1 MESKTRRV
9 AVLGGNRIPFAR
21 SNTVYAT
28 ASNQEMLTAAIDG
41 LVTRFGLEGERVGE
55 VVAGAVLKHSRDFN
69 LARESVLGSK
79 LSAETPA
86 TDIQQACGTGLQA
99 AIQVANKIAL
109 GQIDVGIAGGTDTTS
124 DAPIAVGENLR
135 KILLELNRAKDLK
148 GRLAALAKVRPG
160 DIVPSIP
167 QNGEPRTGLSMGDHA
182 ALTALEWQIGREE
195 QDELAA
201 ASHQHLAAAYDARVP
216 RRPGHAV
223 PRPRAR
229 PEPAPR
235 LLGREARQA
244 QAGLRQGRG
253 GHDDRRQ
260 LHAADRRRLG
270 GAARLGGVGRGARP
284 AESLAYLTAYET
296 AAVDYVHGGE
306 GLLMAPAYA
315 VARMLEREGL
325 TLQDFDFYE
334 IHEAFASQVLAT
346 LKAWEDPVFCKERLG
361 LDAPLGSIDRAKLN
375 VNGSSLAAGHPF
387 AATGG
392 RIVNVLAKLLA
403 QKAAEGPRPRP
414 DLDLRRRRPGRRRDP
429 GTLSPG
435 ALGGSP
441 GVGTT
446 RCVDDTDVLFDG
458 RYALDGILGA
468 GGAGTVHRAWDRVLD
483 RPVALKMLRS
493 GASDDTVHRARL
505 RAEAQ
510 LAGSLQHP
518 GIAQIYDYGE
528 AHPAGGDGPP
538 TPYIAMQFVEGE
550 PLSCRAE
557 GAPAAARRRGH
568 GDRRP
573 GRRGAAGGPR
583 GRDRAPRP
591 QARQHPDHP
600 RRPARAGRLR
610 HRPVGHPRAA
620 HADRHDRGQRRLHQP
635 RADARGAPRRRG
647 RTCTR
652 SAWWPTRRSAGSGR
666 STVSRRSP
674 PRSRTSTTTCRR
686 SRTTY
691 PRRSRRWSWR

>member
-86 TDIQQACGTGLQA
+86 IDIQQACGTGLQA

-201 ASHQHLAAAYDARVP
+201 ASHQHLAAAYDAGFLDDQLTPFRGLE
-216 RRPGHAV
+216 RDQNL
-223 PRPRAR
+223 R
-229 PEPAPR
+229 PESSVEKLAKLKPVFGKGEAATMTAGNSTPLTDGASVV
-235 LLGREARQA
+235 LLASEEWAEAN
-244 QAGLRQGRG
+244 
-253 GHDDRRQ
+253 GHE
-260 LHAADRRRLG
+260 
-270 GAARLGGVGRGARP
+270 P
-284 AESLAYLTAYET
+284 LAYLTAYET
-296 AAVDYVHGGE
+296 AAVDYVHGAE

-403 QKAAEGPRPRP
+403 QQAPAEGST
-414 DLDLRRRRPGRRRDP
+414 GR
-429 GTLSPG
+429 GLISI
-435 ALGGSP
+435 
-441 GVGTT
+441 
-446 RCVDDTDVLFDG
+446 C
-458 RYALDGILGA
+458 
-468 GGAGTVHRAWDRVLD
+468 
-483 RPVALKMLRS
+483 
-493 GASDDTVHRARL
+493 
-505 RAEAQ
+505 
-510 LAGSLQHP
+510 
-518 GIAQIYDYGE
+518 
-528 AHPAGGDGPP
+528 
-538 TPYIAMQFVEGE
+538 
-550 PLSCRAE
+550 
-557 GAPAAARRRGH
+557 
-568 GDRRP
+568 
-573 GRRGAAGGPR
+573 AAGGQGVVAILER
-583 GRDRAPRP
+583 
-591 QARQHPDHP
+591 
-600 RRPARAGRLR
+600 
-610 HRPVGHPRAA
+610 
-620 HADRHDRGQRRLHQP
+620 
-635 RADARGAPRRRG
+635 
-647 RTCTR
+647 
-652 SAWWPTRRSAGSGR
+652 
-666 STVSRRSP
+666 
-674 PRSRTSTTTCRR
+674 
-686 SRTTY
+686 
-691 PRRSRRWSWR
+691 